1 MELGDDEVETGLA
14 TLLEEA
20 HLNERWHLDAVPSAE
35 EFVKEI
41 QHLNPDKS
49 GGPDGFHAG
58 LLRPFG
64 EEVGPMVQK
73 VIQRSYRHSQWPQQ
87 WKSSPRRYQRRLEQP
102 PGDNRCITVLNVMS
116 RVAQKHQMRL
126 IRNLCQ
132 PFMSELQHSNGA
144 LAGTQYPLFR
154 LRQWI
159 TSRHVLERPLCGHST
174 RLRRCELQH
183 TCSAVGAHVGS
194 ASGCRGIFGRRP
206 T

>member
-73 VIQRSYRHSQWPQQ
+73 VF
-87 WKSSPRRYQRRLEQP
+87 
-102 PGDNRCITVLNVMS
+102 NVLTAIPNG
-116 RVAQKHQMRL
+116 R
-126 IRNLCQ
+126 
-132 PFMSELQHSNGA
+132 SNGKA
-144 LAGTQYPLFR
+144 RRDDTKEDWSNPQV
-154 LRQWI
+154 I
-159 TSRHVLERPLCGHST
+159 TGVSLSST
-174 RLRRCELQH
+174 
-183 TCSAVGAHVGS
+183 S
-194 ASGCRGIFGRRP
+194 
-206 T
+206 